1 MSRREDSNL
10 HSSLVLRLH
19 HLASMGH
26 GTSPVA
32 FTLLLHRDLVAGE
45 GIEPPLVPYDGFL
58 LVKLLYDSLTEIALF
73 YRATTTPTRIFSI
86 CNGCRTRT

>member
-1 MSRREDSNL
+1 MKYQLSRKEDSNL

-32 FTLLLHRDLVAGE
+32 FTILLHR
-45 GIEPPLVPYDGFL
+45 
-58 LVKLLYDSLTEIALF
+58 EI
-73 YRATTTPTRIFSI
+73 
-86 CNGCRTRT
+86 GCG

>member
-1 MSRREDSNL
+1 MKYQLSRKEDSNL

-32 FTLLLHRDLVAGE
+32 FTILLHREIWLRVGE
-45 GIEPPLVPYDGFL
+45 SNPCQFL
-58 LVKLLYDSLTEIALF
+58 MMESCDEIAV
-73 YRATTTPTRIFSI
+73 
-86 CNGCRTRT
+86 